1 MSNPLEQYRDSHHEF
16 KQDASINLS
25 DDPFEVFQEWFA
37 AADQQGELEANAFVL
52 GTTSSDLQSSL
63 RIVYLKELLNQ
74 QFIFYT
80 NYNSQKGKEIAANP
94 KVSMLFFYP
103 QMSRQIR
110 IEGVCTKVDAALS
123 DDYFNSRPRG
133 SKIGAWASHQ
143 SDVLSDVSEIQER
156 VQELEK
162 RFPNEVPRPEHWGGY
177 QIEPTHF
184 EFWVGKQSRLHERI
198 IFEKEGDNWNMY
210 RKNP

>member
-1 MSNPLEQYRDSHHEF
+1 MSNPLEQYRDNHHEF
-16 KQDASINLS
+16 QQDASINLS
-25 DDPFEVFQEWFA
+25 NDPFEVFQEWFA
-37 AADQQGELEANAFVL
+37 AADEHGELEANAFVL
-52 GTTSSDLQSSL
+52 GTASSDLQSSL
-63 RIVYLKELLNQ
+63 RIVYLKELLQQ

-80 NYNSQKGKEIAANP
+80 NYSSQKGKEIAANP

-103 QMSRQIR
+103 KMSRQIR
-110 IEGVCTKVDAALS
+110 IEGICTKVDAALS

-143 SDVLSDVSEIQER
+143 SDVLSDYSELQDR

-162 RFPNEVPRPEHWGGY
+162 RFPNDVPRPEHWGGY
-177 QIEPTHF
+177 QIEPTQF
-184 EFWVGKQSRLHERI
+184 EFWVGKKSRLHERI
-198 IFEKEGDNWNMY
+198 IFEKRGDDWNMY